1 MTPSYR
7 RAVARGPAGPLA
19 LLVGTLL
26 LPAAARAE
34 GPLPFT
40 AEELVKKVA
49 EAQGRVDRS
58 LADWVFDQV
67 EVRTD
72 YGKDGRPKE
81 TRRRLFHYFSG
92 DRPGQASREL
102 VEVDGRPAT
111 EEEKAKVAREDAK
124 QQRKQDEREAERK
137 EKAREEGED
146 EEIGRARRLS
156 DLIGRYDYALAGE
169 VEEEGRRFYVLEF
182 RPRPGVRG
190 ESWAERALFSLAGR
204 ALVDASDF
212 QVAAVDARLTA
223 PVKVAGGIGANVRE
237 ATLSYRG
244 TRLSGGAWFPCLVEL
259 RLKGKAA
266 LVLRLDSAFRFE
278 FSGFAVFSVETES
291 EVGRPSVQSAP

>member
-1 MTPSYR
+1 MASSKADLGAFDMTPSYR
-7 RAVARGPAGPLA
+7 RAVARGPVGPLA

-40 AEELVKKVA
+40 AEELVKKIA

-124 QQRKQDEREAERK
+124 QQRKQDEREAERH
-137 EKAREEGED
+137 
-146 EEIGRARRLS
+146 
-156 DLIGRYDYALAGE
+156 
-169 VEEEGRRFYVLEF
+169 
-182 RPRPGVRG
+182 
-190 ESWAERALFSLAGR
+190 AE
-204 ALVDASDF
+204 ASRN
-212 QVAAVDARLTA
+212 AAAARLVTMPMA
-223 PVKVAGGIGANVRE
+223 RGWVGSIFLRSAAN
-237 ATLSYRG
+237 T
-244 TRLSGGAWFPCLVEL
+244 P
-259 RLKGKAA
+259 
-266 LVLRLDSAFRFE
+266 SACNCA
-278 FSGFAVFSVETES
+278 FSFS
-291 EVGRPSVQSAP
+291 

>member
-26 LPAAARAE
+26 LSAAARAE
-34 GPLPFT
+34 GPLTFT

-92 DRPGQASREL
+92 ERPGQASREL
-102 VEVDGRPAT
+102 VEVDGRPAM

-169 VEEEGRRFYVLEF
+169 VEEEGRLFYVLRF
-182 RPRPGVRG
+182 RPRPGASV
-190 ESWAERALFSLAGR
+190 ATATDRALSLLAGEAR
-204 ALVDASDF
+204 IDASDF
-212 QVAAVDARLTA
+212 QVSSIDARLVA
-223 PVKVAGGIGANVRE
+223 PLKVAGGLAVNLKE
-237 ATLSYRG
+237 ASLSYRG
-244 TRLSGGAWFPCLVEL
+244 ARLPVGAWFPCLVEV
-259 RLKGKAA
+259 RLKGRAA
-266 LVLRLDSAFRFE
+266 LVVRLDSATRFE
-278 FSGFAVFSVETES
+278 FSGFAFFSVETET
-291 EVGRPSVQSAP
+291 EVGPPSVQSPP

>member
-1 MTPSYR
+1 MR
-7 RAVARGPAGPLA
+7 CLAPLLCA
-19 LLVGTLL
+19 FL
-26 LPAAARAE
+26 LPAAARAA

-40 AEELVKKVA
+40 AEELVRKVA
-49 EAQGRVDRS
+49 EEQGRVDRS
-58 LADWVFDQV
+58 LTDWVFDQV

-81 TRRRLFHYFSG
+81 IRRRLFHYFSG
-92 DRPGQASREL
+92 DAPGQATREL

-124 QQRKQDEREAERK
+124 QRERQAEREAERK
-137 EKAREEGED
+137 AKAREVGED
-146 EEIGRARRLS
+146 EELVRARRLS
-156 DLIGRYDYALAGE
+156 DLIGRFDCDLAGE
-169 VEEEGRRFYVLEF
+169 VEEEGRLFYVLEF
-182 RPRPGVRG
+182 RPRPGV
-190 ESWAERALFSLAGR
+190 SAADATDRALSLLAGR

-212 QVAAVDARLTA
+212 QVAAIDARLVA
-223 PVKVAGGIGANVRE
+223 PLKVAGGIALNVKE

-244 TRLSGGAWFPCLVEL
+244 TRLSGGAWFPCVVEF
-259 RLKGKAA
+259 RLKGKTA
-266 LVLRLDSAFRFE
+266 LVVRLDAAFRFE